1 MEDRRISLLESYD
14 LQVLRT
20 YKGRGAL
27 ICETDK
33 GLKILREFSGTSGRV
48 ALQDKL
54 LQHIKSSGNCQV
66 DCYVKNK
73 EDQILVTDRMNI
85 SYALKDW
92 YEGTECNVKSME
104 EISAAAKNLAMLH
117 RLMQVPAWEEIQ
129 EMPMHSMKEECEK
142 HTRELKKIRS
152 FMRNRS
158 RKSEFE
164 LYFAKHYDLFFAEAI
179 TIIDEMKQWDEEAFL
194 LEVRKT
200 GQLCHGEYTY
210 HNILMNK
217 QEIATVNFEKFQ
229 LDTGMRDLYQFMRKV
244 SEKNDWDINIGKQ
257 ILESY
262 ESVCPI
268 TKEERRNLYFR
279 LAYPDKFWKT
289 ANYYYNSNKAW
300 IPEKNT
306 EKLRKLVEQNQAK
319 HSFLQQVMLQSRK
332 SFC

>member
-1 MEDRRISLLESYD
+1 MEDRRISLLSSYD

-33 GLKILREFSGTSGRV
+33 GLKILREFSGTNGRV
-48 ALQDKL
+48 AFQDKL
-54 LQHIKSSGNCQV
+54 LRHISENGICKV

-73 EDQILVTDRMNI
+73 EEQILVSDRMNI
-85 SYALKDW
+85 SYTLKDW
-92 YEGTECNVKSME
+92 YEGAECNVKNVE
-104 EISAAAKNLAMLH
+104 EIVAAAKNLAILH
-117 RLMQVPAWEEIQ
+117 HDMTVPAWEEIQ
-129 EMPMHSMKEECEK
+129 EMPMHSIKNECEK
-142 HTRELKKIRS
+142 HTRELKKIRG

-164 LYFAKHYDLFFAEAI
+164 LYFAKHFDLFFAEAI
-179 TIIDEMKQWDEEAFL
+179 SIIDEMKQWDEESFL
-194 LEVRKT
+194 KGVRT
-200 GQLCHGEYTY
+200 AGQLCHGEYTY
-210 HNILMNK
+210 HNTLMNK

-244 SEKNDWDINIGKQ
+244 LEKNDWDITIGTK

-262 ESVCPI
+262 ESIRPI
-268 TKEERRNLYFR
+268 TSEERRNLYFR

-300 IPEKNT
+300 IPEKNM
-306 EKLRKLVEQNQAK
+306 EKLKKLVEQNPAK
-319 HSFLQQVMLQSRK
+319 HSFLQQVMLY
-332 SFC
+332 